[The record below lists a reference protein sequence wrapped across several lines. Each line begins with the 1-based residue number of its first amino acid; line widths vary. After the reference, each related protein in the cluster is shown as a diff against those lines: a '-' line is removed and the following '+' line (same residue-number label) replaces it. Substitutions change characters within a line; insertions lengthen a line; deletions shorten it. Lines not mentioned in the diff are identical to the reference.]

1 MTVARHNACRIDC
14 RSPAFRAPKRTP
26 IIHPVFLLINRQLA
40 NIFSFLWATLG
51 LCLERSSPVSSNIST
66 DMVDV
71 KIYVIEDD
79 ASERA
84 VMVELAEEVSTS
96 VQSFVCPEDFESV
109 FDDKN
114 PSVIIC
120 DYYFRRT
127 AKDGGDFLRHFVR
140 TYGAAAPFIIIS
152 GFVDVKKASELQ
164 LDGAYICIPKP
175 IDASL
180 VMRVLRKAINDA
192 PERLDQYLWTLKARP
207 VLESLNR
214 KTLEVLLLKLC
225 DFDYKTISRKLNF
238 GIKNVGYHV
247 NRLRDSQI
255 PGLPDGDFRQ
265 KQWAYLLAQELLQRA
280 EDNVGDEP

>member
-1 MTVARHNACRIDC
+1 MI
-14 RSPAFRAPKRTP
+14 
-26 IIHPVFLLINRQLA
+26 
-40 NIFSFLWATLG
+40 
-51 LCLERSSPVSSNIST
+51 
-66 DMVDV
+66 DV

-79 ASERA
+79 VSERA
-84 VMVELAEEVSTS
+84 IMVELAKEVSES
-96 VQSFVCPEDFESV
+96 VQSFACPEEFEGA
-109 FDDKN
+109 FDDKS

-127 AKDGGDFLRHFVR
+127 AKDGGVFLRHFVR
-140 TYGAAAPFIIIS
+140 EYGPAAPFIIVS

-180 VMRVLRKAINDA
+180 VMRVLRKAVNDA
-192 PERLDQYLWTLKARP
+192 PDRLDQYLWNLKARP
-207 VLESLNR
+207 VLEALNP

-225 DFDYKTISRKLNF
+225 DMDYKTISRRLNF

-247 NRLRDSQI
+247 NRLRDSEI

-265 KQWAYLLAQELLQRA
+265 KHWAYLLAQELLRQA
-280 EDNVGDEP
+280 EDDTGDEI